1 MKKWIFVFLVFCLL
15 WDLQRIPG
23 KAAETPKLYTV
34 TGEIIEMDNSC
45 VYWDDGE
52 NIYYFYG
59 VGYHAGEKITNV
71 LDGDGVHVFINTK
84 GV

>member
-23 KAAETPKLYTV
+23 KAAETGELHTV
-34 TGEIIEMDNSC
+34 AGDVVKVDSNCI
-45 VYWDDGE
+45 YWDDGE

-59 VGYHAGEKITNV
+59 VGYHTGEKITNV
-71 LDGDGVHVFINTK
+71 LDTDGVHVFIDVK